1 MAVSVTRTRSE
12 SIRDWVEEREPFF
25 CVPGERWDPLACCRY
40 LFLSFFLSFFLP
52 LSLSPKHARTYYILH
67 TSLNFFWIS
76 LFSLFLFLP
85 LFLSLFFFSCSLLLL
100 NPISVNPFKN
110 RWEIKQAK
118 LLKRLKNGGATRPA
132 EKAPPLSAVDG
143 RTRRFR
149 YRTPAAPILTATTT
163 GSNHPQAAVPS
174 MQPWQP
180 PVWQMCG
187 NPHHL

>member
-1 MAVSVTRTRSE
+1 MT
-12 SIRDWVEEREPFF
+12 
-25 CVPGERWDPLACCRY
+25 CCRY
-40 LFLSFFLSFFLP
+40 LFLSLFLSFFL
-52 LSLSPKHARTYYILH
+52 
-67 TSLNFFWIS
+67 
-76 LFSLFLFLP
+76 FLFLQNTHARIIYYTLP
-85 LFLSLFFFSCSLLLL
+85 LIFLDLPFLPFPLSTSLSLSLFFFSCSLLLL
-100 NPISVNPFKN
+100 NPISVNPVKK

-149 YRTPAAPILTATTT
+149 YRTPAAPILTATTI